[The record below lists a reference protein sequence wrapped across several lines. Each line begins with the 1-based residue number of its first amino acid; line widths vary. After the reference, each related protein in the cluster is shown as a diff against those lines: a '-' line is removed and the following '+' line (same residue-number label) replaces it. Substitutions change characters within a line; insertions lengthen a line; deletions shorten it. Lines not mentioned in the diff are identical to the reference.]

1 MQRLK
6 ASFDSTPLIYFAKSK
21 KIDII
26 LTFFEAYIDNY
37 VYHEVVSE
45 GKKRGIR
52 DALLIESAIESK
64 GPQVI
69 NINEKLKELSEL
81 YKLGFGEISTIML
94 VQNGIADIAIID
106 DAYARKIAKIMG
118 VNVYGSLFVLKYA
131 VLKGVLKRKDAIETL
146 RKIILAGFR
155 ISPELVVE
163 FQREIANL

>member
-1 MQRLK
+1 
-6 ASFDSTPLIYFAKSK
+6 
-21 KIDII
+21 
-26 LTFFEAYIDNY
+26 
-37 VYHEVVSE
+37 
-45 GKKRGIR
+45 
-52 DALLIESAIESK
+52 
-64 GPQVI
+64 
-69 NINEKLKELSEL
+69 
-81 YKLGFGEISTIML
+81 ML

>member
-1 MQRLK
+1 
-6 ASFDSTPLIYFAKSK
+6 
-21 KIDII
+21 
-26 LTFFEAYIDNY
+26 
-37 VYHEVVSE
+37 
-45 GKKRGIR
+45 
-52 DALLIESAIESK
+52 
-64 GPQVI
+64 
-69 NINEKLKELSEL
+69 
-81 YKLGFGEISTIML
+81 ML
-94 VQNGIADIAIID
+94 VQNGTADIAIID